1 MSNTSRPASNATPK
15 ASAPKIKRL
24 GVFRTAR
31 RIMEGYAYVR
41 QSVCK

>member
-1 MSNTSRPASNATPK
+1 V
-15 ASAPKIKRL
+15 KIKRL

-41 QSVCK
+41 QSVFK